1 MSLSLSLFGLYLI
14 NSITLSLSLI
24 GWPKE
29 GINALFI
36 FRFSLFF
43 FCLFEFFVFLNWA
56 IVFILS
62 VGVVLVSVCLL
73 CWYDINCR
81 LVYIVIC
88 ESCEIF

>member
-1 MSLSLSLFGLYLI
+1 MNSLSLSDWLA
-14 NSITLSLSLI
+14 
-24 GWPKE
+24 E
-29 GINALFI
+29 GRNQCFI
-36 FRFSLFF
+36 YISLFPVF

>member
-36 FRFSLFF
+36 FRFSLF
-43 FCLFEFFVFLNWA
+43 FFVFLNWA